1 MKLLTFPRFHKTLI
15 CSGVLEKTGS
25 EGARD
30 NSLGVRKSL
39 YIVTPLVVSK
49 VYTSAK
55 SHQPVYLNCAYVN
68 YTTINLLF
76 YVQQEGI
83 LSFFLF

>member
-1 MKLLTFPRFHKTLI
+1 MKLLTFLRFHKTVI

-25 EGARD
+25 KGARD

-39 YIVTPLVVSK
+39 YTVTGLVVTK
-49 VYTSAK
+49 VYTFAK

-68 YTTINLLF
+68 YTSTKLLF
-76 YVQQEGI
+76 
-83 LSFFLF
+83 

>member
-1 MKLLTFPRFHKTLI
+1 MWIRIYEITDISETQQTLI

-25 EGARD
+25 KRARD

-39 YIVTPLVVSK
+39 YIVTQLVVSK
-49 VYTSAK
+49 VYTFAK

-68 YTTINLLF
+68 YTSIKLLF
-76 YVQQEGI
+76 
-83 LSFFLF
+83 